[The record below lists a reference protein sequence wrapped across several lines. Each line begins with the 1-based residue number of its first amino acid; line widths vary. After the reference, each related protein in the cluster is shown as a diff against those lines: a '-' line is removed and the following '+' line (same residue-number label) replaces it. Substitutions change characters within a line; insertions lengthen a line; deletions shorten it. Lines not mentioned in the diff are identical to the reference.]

1 MEKVFSTKQKIKILQ
16 AVIFKSR
23 KKDIEL

>member
-1 MEKVFSTKQKIKILQ
+1 MEKIFLTKQKIKILE